1 MLLEQQNEKL
11 NDPLL
16 NYQVKPWYSSG
27 CWYKFSVWLTLE
39 LPWLTK
45 REFLLTILSGQV
57 MRRKK
62 ISIWE
67 LSVDPIPNSPN
78 QNHKIVWSQQG
89 ESLIG
94 SSDWKGWTMCGFHFK
109 AQFLSCPKVI
119 SAAQLQILFIIKC
132 ENRGSFSYLTGS
144 ISPCLIIISRYT
156 DHKSLLFG

>member
-62 ISIWE
+62 ILIWE
-67 LSVDPIPNSPN
+67 LSVGPIPNSPN
-78 QNHKIVWSQQG
+78 QNHKNCL
-89 ESLIG
+89 ESVRRITNAI
-94 SSDWKGWTMCGFHFK
+94 SDWKGWTMCGFHFK
-109 AQFLSCPKVI
+109 VQFLSCTKVI

-144 ISPCLIIISRYT
+144 MSPCLIIISRYT
-156 DHKSLLFG
+156 DHRSLLFG